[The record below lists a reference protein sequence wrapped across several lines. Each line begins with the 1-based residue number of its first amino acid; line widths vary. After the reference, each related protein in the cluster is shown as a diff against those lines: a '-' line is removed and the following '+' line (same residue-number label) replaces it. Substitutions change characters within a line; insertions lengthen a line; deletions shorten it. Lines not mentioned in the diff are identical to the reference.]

1 MKLNAIR
8 ANKPPILETDW
19 ILNNQITPTTWLEIK
34 INIFDFIL
42 FFNYDSFFFNVMVMP
57 IMSLLKK
64 VLNFQHF
71 KIVF

>member
-8 ANKPPILETDW
+8 ANKTPILETDW

-71 KIVF
+71 KILV